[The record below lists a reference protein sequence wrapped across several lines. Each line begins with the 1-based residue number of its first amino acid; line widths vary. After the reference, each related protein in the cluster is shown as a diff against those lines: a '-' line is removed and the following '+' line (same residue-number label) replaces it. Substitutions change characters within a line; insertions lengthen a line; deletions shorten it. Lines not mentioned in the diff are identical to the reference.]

1 MRDFISVEEEV
12 TADAKEGF
20 SKNYSFPTGRD
31 TNDDDYQKEG
41 DDDEDEMTHG
51 EHSNDVTN
59 EKDNVFSDE
68 AQRVNKV
75 LSQLDDLDV
84 DKDAADKDMAGIKSK
99 NDIISPE
106 HSANSNLSTDD
117 DGDDDALGSDERAK
131 ISGESDQP
139 NADSNDQ
146 QSDDEGDKLDEHEKK
161 SVKAFIRKLLLD
173 AMQKRK

>member
-31 TNDDDYQKEG
+31 TNNDDYQKEG

-51 EHSNDVTN
+51 EHTNDVTN
-59 EKDNVFSDE
+59 EKDDVISDE
-68 AQRVNKV
+68 ARRLNKV

-99 NDIISPE
+99 NDILHHIP
-106 HSANSNLSTDD
+106 
-117 DGDDDALGSDERAK
+117 
-131 ISGESDQP
+131 GESM
-139 NADSNDQ
+139 
-146 QSDDEGDKLDEHEKK
+146 
-161 SVKAFIRKLLLD
+161 
-173 AMQKRK
+173 MQNGSHKPILGRRIGLNGKIW